1 MRGNRLL
8 TTVLDEFLRQ
18 EHLKHKRWVCVLH
31 KHLSEQLHTHLSVY
45 PPTHNF
51 LEQKLAVEDC
61 SLATC
66 TEGQNGS
73 GAGVWPFVLWQLLI
87 TVMLGTRVRAWSW
100 LHPRP

>member
-8 TTVLDEFLRQ
+8 TTVLGRVSQAGTSQTQ
-18 EHLKHKRWVCVLH
+18 EMGLCLH
-31 KHLSEQLHTHLSVY
+31 KHLSEQLHTPLSI
-45 PPTHNF
+45 HNF

-87 TVMLGTRVRAWSW
+87 TVMLGTRS
-100 LHPRP
+100 